1 MTPKTG
7 RRHVLVLGLGN
18 VLMGDDGVGV
28 AVANDL
34 EAGRLD
40 GRYALPA
47 EIEIVDGGTLGLDLL
62 VLLEE
67 ASSLVLIDAIECG
80 RPPGTVEVLSGA
92 ELDTALGSRIS
103 PHEVGLA
110 DLLAAARLTGSM
122 PQRVVLVAVQPAE
135 IAPGWHLS
143 EAVAA
148 AVPVAAKNAC
158 REVAAWATA
167 GALEPAGSP
176 G

>member
-7 RRHVLVLGLGN
+7 RRRVLVLGLGN

-67 ASSLVLIDAIECG
+67 ASSLVLSDAIECG
-80 RPPGTVEVLSGA
+80 RPPGTV
-92 ELDTALGSRIS
+92 
-103 PHEVGLA
+103 EVGLA